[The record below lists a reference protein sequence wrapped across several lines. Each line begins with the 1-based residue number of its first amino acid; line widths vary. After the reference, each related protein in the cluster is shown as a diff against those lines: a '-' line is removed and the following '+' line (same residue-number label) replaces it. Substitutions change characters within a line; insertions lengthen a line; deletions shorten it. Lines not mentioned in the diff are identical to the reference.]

1 MGASCYLCER
11 RYDTINGQNKGD
23 AVGACKLCGVLA
35 CLAHGMRNAS
45 DPAYV
50 CGCCVPNLLTVAA
63 VWHLRGGDTPPRP
76 SPGDQNPSPV
86 NPSGFTQWAPKI
98 SKLDDVITDIADDQ
112 WAWIHRDIEYLLT
125 LIVDREAPVAL
136 RMFAGPD
143 ASVARTLIAAAIAI
157 ATRLNLPSH
166 EMLPVLQQAMTAAVV
181 NRYA

>member
-35 CLAHGMRNAS
+35 WSSARHAQCERPRLRLRG
-45 DPAYV
+45 
-50 CGCCVPNLLTVAA
+50 CVPNLLTVAA
-63 VWHLRGGDTPPRP
+63 VWHLRGGDTPPTP

-112 WAWIHRDIEYLLT
+112 WAWIHRDIEYLVK